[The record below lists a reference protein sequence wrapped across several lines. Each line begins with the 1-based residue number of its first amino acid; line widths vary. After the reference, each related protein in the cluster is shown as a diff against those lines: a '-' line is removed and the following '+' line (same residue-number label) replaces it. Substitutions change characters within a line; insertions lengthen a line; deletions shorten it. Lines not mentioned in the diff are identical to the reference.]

1 MISKNQLKILD
12 SIKIY
17 LEDKDKELL
26 DDYIT
31 FHNILMAM
39 YARHLF
45 RRDANWHKI
54 NISYNVNYKYI
65 RENETNYKFTDLEK
79 KLKNFIHM
87 FNDDIEI
94 KLNLKDFIEHIRY
107 SMKEYIMD
115 ISVPFNIM
123 SPKIRQIRE
132 KYKNNDYVMNY
143 KKKSLKINYEVY
155 NKLINLF

>member
-1 MISKNQLKILD
+1 MKKFIMISKNQLKILD

-79 KLKNFIHM
+79 KLKFPNRQEHSRTVETYNAVQARKNKYLNIH
-87 FNDDIEI
+87 
-94 KLNLKDFIEHIRY
+94 L
-107 SMKEYIMD
+107 
-115 ISVPFNIM
+115 
-123 SPKIRQIRE
+123 
-132 KYKNNDYVMNY
+132 
-143 KKKSLKINYEVY
+143 
-155 NKLINLF
+155 LF